1 MRYMSKSIITF
12 LLDIPW
18 ASVSKF
24 GLGLLLSEDMMIIGQ
39 TGWLVLRTVTGG
51 DGSTVGLSS
60 KLFQSWKRFDF

>member
-24 GLGLLLSEDMMIIGQ
+24 GLSLLYARMVVWCCVELSEDMMIIGQ
-39 TGWLVLRTVTGG
+39 TVDSSTFKALPDNV
-51 DGSTVGLSS
+51 GS
-60 KLFQSWKRFDF
+60 